1 MTIHLINSVELS
13 PEVFTAVNDSLTA
26 VDGIITIK
34 CVSPRGIN
42 SDQREIFKRFYEA
55 EQVISKMTALS
66 LYSVNKAKS
75 RRLFS
80 SYFRIAG
87 FPAGEHVKCPEI

>member
-55 EQVISKMTALS
+55 EQVISKMTVLS
-66 LYSVNKAKS
+66 LYNLVSEIM
-75 RRLFS
+75 RRRFS
-80 SYFRIAG
+80 EEGAYFYQLQPMQYKIS
-87 FPAGEHVKCPEI
+87 K